1 MKQNGRILVFTLAL
15 SMTTTFLMVPTASAL
30 SLGILGGA
38 SLPGGS
44 LSDTAVSPAFLYGAE
59 ATFGTIIDIGAFYEK
74 TNINLKASGSFPEI
88 SQPNTFYGILGRINI
103 LSLFGDVKV
112 GPSSFAGST
121 TAVAGSTPLVIQD
134 FPMRFSYG
142 LGAGFK
148 YNVAPFFDLMPRLGY
163 RNFSG
168 GNSTTDL
175 TMIFAFLF

>member
-1 MKQNGRILVFTLAL
+1 MKNNFRILAL
-15 SMTTTFLMVPTASAL
+15 SLFMTSSFLIAPSASAL

-44 LSDTAVSPAFLYGAE
+44 LSDTASSPALLYGAE
-59 ATFGTIIDIGAFYEK
+59 ATFGTIIDIGAFYER
-74 TNINLKASGSFPEI
+74 TNINLKASGSFPQI
-88 SQPNTFYGILGRINI
+88 SQPNTFYGVLGRINI
-103 LSLFGDVKV
+103 LSFFADVKV
-112 GPSSFAGST
+112 GPSSFSGST

-134 FPMRFSYG
+134 FPTRFSYG

-148 YNVAPFFDLMPRLGY
+148 YSVAPFFALMPRLGY